1 MPKKIKTTEDY
12 LHSIELMLAG
22 IILKKETDVKTIARI
37 IGCHTNVISKLYP
50 DKKGKTSGK
59 K

>member
-1 MPKKIKTTEDY
+1 MPKKNKTTEDY

-22 IILKKETDVKTIARI
+22 IILKKETDVKTVARI

-50 DKKGKTSGK
+50 DRKSKVGHKK
-59 K
+59 